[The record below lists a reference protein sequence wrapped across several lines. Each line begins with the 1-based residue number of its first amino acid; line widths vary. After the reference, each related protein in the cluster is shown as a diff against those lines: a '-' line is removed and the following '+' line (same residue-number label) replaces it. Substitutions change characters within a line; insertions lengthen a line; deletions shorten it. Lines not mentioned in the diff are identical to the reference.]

1 MTQASP
7 PPDPFPNPLPNKPP
21 FGRGRL
27 NLPDILPIDGKQ
39 PLIWLYLGLKDIC
52 HSPWLSLA
60 HGLVM
65 ALGGGLI
72 TWLAHD
78 RFWLLAS
85 AVSGFLVVAPALATS
100 LYAMSRAIEPR
111 KRS

>member
-7 PPDPFPNPLPNKPP
+7 PPHQAPNPLPEQAQTK
-21 FGRGRL
+21 RGRL
-27 NLPDILPIDGKQ
+27 ILPGVLPIDGKQ
-39 PLIWLYLGLKDIC
+39 AFYWLYLGLKDIG

-60 HGLVM
+60 HGLIIAM
-65 ALGGGLI
+65 GGGLI

-85 AVSGFLVVAPALATS
+85 AVSGFLVVAPVLVLT
-100 LYAMSRAIEPR
+100 P
-111 KRS
+111 